1 MIIILQLLVLSLVI
15 LSFVMIVAIPVIL
28 GSSRDWEQSKNLI
41 YLGAG
46 LWTSLLLLTGIV
58 NSFVI

>member
-1 MIIILQLLVLSLVI
+1 MIIILQLLVLSLII

-28 GSSRDWEQSKNLI
+28 GSPKDWEQSKNLI

>member
-1 MIIILQLLVLSLVI
+1 
-15 LSFVMIVAIPVIL
+15 MIVAIPVIL
-28 GSSRDWEQSKNLI
+28 GSPKDWEQSKNLI